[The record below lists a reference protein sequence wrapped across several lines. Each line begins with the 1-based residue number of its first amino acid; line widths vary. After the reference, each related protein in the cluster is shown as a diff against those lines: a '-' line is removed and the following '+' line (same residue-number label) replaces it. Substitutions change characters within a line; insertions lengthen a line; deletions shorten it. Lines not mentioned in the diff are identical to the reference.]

1 MIRGASVG
9 VTYGCRVS
17 RAMRCASAS
26 GLLQRG
32 DRLIDDVWM
41 SRSAIPDRFK
51 AATTRSI
58 WRLLEPS
65 ASAAVTPLVT
75 TPAENTARSGTRLL
89 RPSAERL
96 KSALVGPSGDTWT
109 EGDV

>member
-1 MIRGASVG
+1 
-9 VTYGCRVS
+9 
-17 RAMRCASAS
+17 MRCASAS

-32 DRLIDDVWM
+32 DRLIEEVWI
-41 SRSAIPDRFK
+41 SRSAIPERFR

-58 WRLLEPS
+58 WRLLAPR
-65 ASAAVTPLVT
+65 ASAAVVPFVT

-96 KSALVGPSGDTWT
+96 SSALAGPRGETWT
-109 EGDV
+109 VGAVWPAAVPAARLRQAN